1 LARPLNLG
9 SSQLGQQL
17 RNIRGER
24 LSSDS
29 LAGFRGKSAPH
40 PRGERGSE
48 PRARASEARAQ
59 RPGSCSPTPFTHR
72 RRGLASTAGNGSG
85 CRDTKQVLQIPG
97 RTVFTPC
104 GAVSRRG
111 VGPGTREERGER
123 REGAGERERG
133 HFEAHT
139 DSRDRTFSEALG
151 RSNRPRGGH
160 SARVLVCAGGDQGWE
175 RCSRRIVGVA
185 LASTREPLAGVTCCA
200 GGLVDGDRSRRF

>member
-123 REGAGERERG
+123 REGAGERKRER
-133 HFEAHT
+133 FEAHT

-151 RSNRPRGGH
+151 RSNPRWIIHPVVGTRPGCWCARGGIRAG
-160 SARVLVCAGGDQGWE
+160 SAAHGESLASPWLPLE
-175 RCSRRIVGVA
+175 SPSLASPAA
-185 LASTREPLAGVTCCA
+185 LADSST
-200 GGLVDGDRSRRF
+200 